1 MKKIIELIT
10 AIVTV
15 GLISCNNNQVQTK
28 DKPLQQ
34 DKTQRSDTISKT
46 TEEEIKY
53 ETYCNQRYN
62 FCIDYPSGRL
72 FAQGESDSG
81 DGQTFKSKDADN
93 TLKVYRDFRD
103 NINPDQTYTI
113 EDAYNEDSRGNNP
126 DKPKRVITYKKLG
139 KNYFVV
145 SGYNE
150 GKIFY
155 QKTAITSGEL
165 KTCLLEYKEID
176 KEVYNKISDRIFKS
190 FK

>member
-1 MKKIIELIT
+1 MKKIIGLIT

-15 GLISCNNNQVQTK
+15 GLISCNNNQTQTK

-34 DKTQRSDTISKT
+34 DKTQRSDTISKAM
-46 TEEEIKY
+46 EEEIKY

-62 FCIDYPSGRL
+62 FCIDYPSGLL
-72 FAQGESDSG
+72 FPQGESDSG
-81 DGQTFKSKDADN
+81 DGQVFKSKDAEN
-93 TLKVYRDFRD
+93 TLTVYRDFRD

-113 EDAYNEDSRGNNP
+113 EDAYNEDSRGNNS

-139 KNYFVV
+139 KSYFVV

-155 QKTAITSGEL
+155 QKTAITGGEL

-176 KEVYNKISDRIFKS
+176 KEVYNKISERIFKS